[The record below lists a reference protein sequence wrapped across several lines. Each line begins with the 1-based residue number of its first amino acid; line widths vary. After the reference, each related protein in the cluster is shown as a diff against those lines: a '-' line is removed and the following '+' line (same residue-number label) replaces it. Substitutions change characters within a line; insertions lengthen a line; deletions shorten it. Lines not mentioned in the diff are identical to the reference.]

1 MKAIKIYLIVVTV
14 LLLIAISL
22 GVYVWYTVQTVETN
36 ETTRNTIEHLDQTN
50 PSTMQTSE
58 GDIDSNIETS
68 ETESKT
74 VMTKPIVVKKDSL
87 SDTQKNMLETL
98 GYSESTITITPEM
111 IACGEEAVGA
121 GRLKEITDGSAP
133 SPLESVKLLPCF
145 KK

>member
-1 MKAIKIYLIVVTV
+1 MYLIVVTV

-22 GVYVWYTVQTVETN
+22 GVYVWYTLQTVET
-36 ETTRNTIEHLDQTN
+36 RNTTEQLDQTN
-50 PSTMQTSE
+50 PSTLQTAD
-58 GDIDSNIETS
+58 GDVDSNIETS
-68 ETESKT
+68 ESESKT
-74 VMTKPIVVKKDSL
+74 TVTEPIKVNTDSL
-87 SDTQKNMLETL
+87 SDTQKKMLETL

>member
-1 MKAIKIYLIVVTV
+1 MYLIVVTV

-22 GVYVWYTVQTVETN
+22 GVYVWYTVQTVETR
-36 ETTRNTIEHLDQTN
+36 ETTRNTTEQLDQTN
-50 PSTMQTSE
+50 PSTLQTAD
-58 GDIDSNIETS
+58 GDVGSNIETPES
-68 ETESKT
+68 ESKT
-74 VMTKPIVVKKDSL
+74 TVTEPIKVNTDSL
-87 SDTQKNMLETL
+87 SDTQKKMLETL